1 MSSAA
6 GKLRSLSPEV
16 YVVEVSSKL
25 DERNAAELF
34 VEADVVVDVLDDF
47 RARFVVNEACV
58 RSSKPYVYAVVTGFE
73 GRLMTILPGRGPC
86 LRCFLP
92 SAPLSLE

>member
-47 RARFVVNEACV
+47 RARFVVNEA
-58 RSSKPYVYAVVTGFE
+58 A
-73 GRLMTILPGRGPC
+73 
-86 LRCFLP
+86 
-92 SAPLSLE
+92 